1 MYGKLRAHVHFFA
14 KTRPMLIQ
22 SSLPQSSLP
31 QSSLSRTELRPLHK
45 FPLIDTHSPDEFW
58 EKLVRHFGV
67 LAFQTRSRTALFEAQ
82 RCYVRLK
89 NADIIFGA
97 CSEAYQLR
105 FPSVAMVKQQ
115 FALHGAG
122 RTTFRGSQFNI
133 SRNEAAVVPSG
144 VEMTHEYEAGFQSLL
159 FRADASALQAKL
171 SATLGMPVTR
181 NIEFIP
187 RQNFGDPAIER
198 LRRMLKFMV
207 SELDREEDKV
217 PAAALVEFEQMLLIA
232 FLTANPHN
240 YSHLLEREQPSPAP
254 WQVRRVEEYITAN
267 WNHPITVEALASAAG
282 ASTRSIFKAFKDSRN
297 CSPMAFVKSVRL
309 QRARELL
316 QNPEGA
322 TTVVSTAFACGFLN
336 PGHFARDY
344 RLAFGELPSAT
355 LAASRHR
362 QH

>member
-14 KTRPMLIQ
+14 KIRPMLTQ
-22 SSLPQSSLP
+22 STLP
-31 QSSLSRTELRPLHK
+31 RTDLRPLHK

-58 EKLVRHFGV
+58 EMLVRHFGA

-97 CSEAYQLR
+97 CSEAYQVH

-115 FALHGAG
+115 FALLGAG
-122 RTTFRGSQFNI
+122 RTTFRGRQFNI
-133 SRNEAAVVPSG
+133 SRSEAAVIPSG
-144 VEMTHEYEAGFQSLL
+144 VEMNHEYEAGFQSLI

-171 SATLGMPVTR
+171 SATLGMPITR
-181 NIEFIP
+181 NIEFIARP
-187 RQNFGDPAIER
+187 NFGNPEVER
-198 LRRMLKFMV
+198 LRRMLEFMV
-207 SELDREEDKV
+207 SELDREEEKV
-217 PAAALVEFEQMLLIA
+217 PAAALVEFEQMLLVS
-232 FLTANPHN
+232 FLTANQHN

-267 WNHPITVEALASAAG
+267 WNRPITVEALASAAG
-282 ASTRSIFKAFKDSRN
+282 ASTRSVFKAFKDSRK

-309 QRARELL
+309 QRAREML
-316 QNPEGA
+316 QKPESS

-344 RLAFGELPSAT
+344 RLAFGELPSVT
-355 LAASRHR
+355 LAASKHR